1 MDYTA
6 KSEPLDQLSTPCAV
20 LGFYHKRKLTPSAQA
35 LDEKLGGLLQK
46 LLKRDDIE
54 GKPGDIL
61 ALPHLPEGDI
71 ERLILVGL
79 GKKEELNPAAYRKAL
94 TAAAKALKEANPKQ
108 AASLLHE
115 AEVEGRDLGWNIRQ
129 SVEILEAA
137 LYRFTQM
144 KSEADNH
151 KPRLAKL
158 LFPVQD
164 DALATAKAAIAQGQA
179 IANGMNLA
187 KELANLPGNVCTPTY
202 LADQAEKVGKKQKK
216 LKVKILDE
224 SDLEDLGMGAFLSV
238 SKGSHEPA
246 KLIVMEYSGAP
257 DKDDKPYVLV
267 GKGLTFDAGGISIK
281 PSAAMD
287 EMKYDMCGGASVI
300 GTLAAV
306 VEMGLPLN
314 VVGIVPASENLPD
327 GKANKPGDIVKSMAG
342 LTIEILNTDAE
353 GRLLL
358 CDALAY
364 AKRYEPAAVIDVAT
378 LTGAC
383 VVALGK
389 VPSGLW
395 SNNEDLAAAVQKA
408 GDASFDRVWRMP
420 LWDDYQDLLKSNFA
434 DMANIG
440 GPEGGS
446 ITAACFLSR
455 FAKDFPWAHVDIAG
469 TAWKSGADKGA
480 TGRPVPLLTQ
490 YLIDQAAAT
499 ASAPE

>member
-1 MDYTA
+1 MDYHA
-6 KSEPLDQLSTPCAV
+6 KSEPLDSLSTPCAV
-20 LGFYHKRKLTPSAQA
+20 LGFYQKRKLTPSALA
-35 LDEKLGGLLQK
+35 LDEQLDGLLQK

-61 ALPHLPEGDI
+61 ALPHLPEGGI
-71 ERLILVGL
+71 ERVILVGL
-79 GKKEELNPAAYRKAL
+79 GKKEELKPGTYRKAL
-94 TAAAKALKEANPKQ
+94 AAAAKALKDANVKQ
-108 AASLLHE
+108 AASFLHE
-115 AEVEGRDLGWNIRQ
+115 AEVEGRDAAWQIRQ
-129 SVEILEAA
+129 FVEILEAS

-144 KSEADNH
+144 KSETENH
-151 KPRLAKL
+151 KARLAKL
-158 LFPVQD
+158 VFQTGA
-164 DALATAKAAIAQGQA
+164 DAAKAAIAQGQA

-202 LADQAEKVGKKQKK
+202 LAEQAEKVGKKQKK

-224 SDLEDLGMGAFLSV
+224 SDLDELGMGAFLSV

-246 KLIVMEYSGAP
+246 KLIVMEYHGAA
-257 DKDDKPYVLV
+257 DKDEKPYVLV

-287 EMKYDMCGGASVI
+287 EMKYDMCGGAGVI

-314 VVGIVPASENLPD
+314 VVGLVPASENLPD

-358 CDALAY
+358 CDVLAY
-364 AKRYEPAAVIDVAT
+364 AQRYEPAAVIDVAT

-389 VPSGLW
+389 VVSGLW
-395 SNNEDLAAAVQKA
+395 SNDDALAGAVLQA
-408 GDASFDRVWRMP
+408 GEASFDRVWRMP
-420 LWDDYQDLLKSNFA
+420 LLDDYQEQLKSNFA
-434 DMANIG
+434 DLANIG
-440 GPEGGS
+440 GPDGGS

-455 FAKDFPWAHVDIAG
+455 FAKEYPWAHVDIAG
-469 TAWKSGADKGA
+469 TAWKNGADKGA

-490 YLIDQAAAT
+490 YLIDRAAESAAA
-499 ASAPE
+499 E